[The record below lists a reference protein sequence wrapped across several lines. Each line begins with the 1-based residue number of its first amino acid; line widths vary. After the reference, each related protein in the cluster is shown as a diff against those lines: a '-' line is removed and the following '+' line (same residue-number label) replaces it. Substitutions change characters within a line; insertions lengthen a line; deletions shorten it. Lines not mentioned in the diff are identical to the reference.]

1 MSQMTSQIYC
11 PVCAAVIAPGAT
23 YCGSCGSRL
32 SPEMPPPPDV
42 AAEEAPPP
50 VGVFGIDYA
59 GFWMRLLA
67 WLVDLIPLTII
78 SLLVQLVTENI
89 ATGIVVRVLIGI
101 TYSVGFWVA
110 ADGATPGKMAMGIKV
125 LRSNGEPIGVGAS
138 ILRYFAYFISAIPFG
153 IGFFMIGVTPQKR
166 GLHDYIAQ
174 TVVVRVR

>member
-11 PVCAAVIAPGAT
+11 PVCAAVVAPGAA

-32 SPEMPPPPDV
+32 SPEMPLPPEV
-42 AAEEAPPP
+42 AEEAPPPP

-59 GFWMRLLA
+59 GFWIRLLA

-78 SLLVQLVTENI
+78 SLLVQLVTEDI
-89 ATGIVVRVLIGI
+89 ATGLVLRVLFGASYTI
-101 TYSVGFWVA
+101 GFWVA

-125 LRSNGEPIGVGAS
+125 MMSNGEPVGVGTA
-138 ILRYFAYFISAIPFG
+138 ILRYVGYAISAALLLLGYI
-153 IGFFMIGVTPQKR
+153 MIGVSPQNR
-166 GLHDYIAQ
+166 ALHDYIAQ

>member
-32 SPEMPPPPDV
+32 SPEMPAPPEV
-42 AAEEAPPP
+42 AQEAPPP
-50 VGVFGIDYA
+50 PLGVFGIDYA

-67 WLVDLIPLTII
+67 WLVDLIPLTIV
-78 SLLVQLVTENI
+78 SLLVQLVTEDI
-89 ATGIVVRVLIGI
+89 ATGLVLRILLGA
-101 TYSVGFWVA
+101 TYSIGFWVA
-110 ADGATPGKMAMGIKV
+110 ADGVTPGKFAMGIKIV
-125 LRSNGEPIGVGAS
+125 RSNGEPIGVGAS
-138 ILRYFAYFISAIPFG
+138 ILRYLGYVVSLIPLG
-153 IGFFMIGVTPQKR
+153 LGFFMIGFSPQKR

>member
-23 YCGSCGSRL
+23 YCASCGSRL
-32 SPEMPPPPDV
+32 SPEMPSPPEV
-42 AAEEAPPP
+42 AEEAPPP
-50 VGVFGIDYA
+50 IGVFGIDYA

-78 SLLVQLVTENI
+78 SLLVQLVVTDSI

-110 ADGATPGKMAMGIKV
+110 ADGATPGKMAMGIKIV
-125 LRSNGEPIGVGAS
+125 RSNGEPIGVGAAL
-138 ILRYFAYFISAIPFG
+138 LRYLGYLLSFVLFG
-153 IGFFMIGVTPQKR
+153 VGFLVIGLTPQKR